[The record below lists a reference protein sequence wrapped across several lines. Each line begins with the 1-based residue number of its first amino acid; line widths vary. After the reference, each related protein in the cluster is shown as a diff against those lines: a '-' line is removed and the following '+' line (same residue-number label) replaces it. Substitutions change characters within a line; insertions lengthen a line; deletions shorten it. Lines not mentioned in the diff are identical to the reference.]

1 MTAPAVLGNGQ
12 LRLDEVYLSG
22 STGQGPAVVGGI
34 ALLADGHG
42 LTVLGP
48 QPSSIR
54 TMPWGR
60 ASTFACHRET
70 QLPDGRPAVIL
81 EVDIDGH
88 ALRFLVPQAS
98 LGGEGAGALEERL
111 TALSHVPIAADPPVA
126 IGGEPVAPAAP
137 GQAAAPTRSR
147 QVDQS
152 VSAGAGQPAPGVAP
166 PGVLPQGVLPP
177 GALPPATGGTIAPTQ
192 GFSAG
197 QYVQSSRR
205 RVGRKAGRR
214 ARITAVLVVVLVAGG
229 AAAYVV
235 KTHHGDTTGS
245 GPITGDALA
254 AAEVNLAP
262 GDLPGWK
269 GIPGTIAG
277 AIGAFGF
284 DQTTGGASSGSGTA
298 NRSGVIAK
306 ATTFSR
312 CMHLPA
318 SDANA
323 ALAALG
329 FSQGLATVPG
339 ETALSSSPV
348 FEDPSL
354 PATSAESSV
363 IVLGSA
369 GEQTAAASVFADPRF
384 ASCYS
389 RFLTAV
395 VPSLVGGATSAIPF
409 AYASVH
415 EARVRSSAAGVSVR
429 GFNETFYRKDRPVR
443 AALSGGI
450 DVMAGGRIIAVL
462 QTIESH
468 SFPVAEGLKLF
479 DAVEQNVAGESS
491 T

>member
-1 MTAPAVLGNGQ
+1 MTAPAVLSNGQ

-60 ASTFACHRET
+60 ASTFACHRQA

-88 ALRFLVPQAS
+88 SLRFLVPQAS
-98 LGGEGAGALEERL
+98 LGSQGAGALEERL
-111 TALSHVPIAADPPVA
+111 TALSHVPVAADPPVA
-126 IGGEPVAPAAP
+126 VGGEPVAPGAP
-137 GQAAAPTRSR
+137 GQAYAPGHAQQGAQAA
-147 QVDQS
+147 
-152 VSAGAGQPAPGVAP
+152 SAGAGQTQQGAVP
-166 PGVLPQGVLPP
+166 PGTLPP
-177 GALPPATGGTIAPTQ
+177 GTLPPATGGTLPPTQ
-192 GFSAG
+192 GFTTG
-197 QYVQSSRR
+197 QYVQSARR
-205 RVGRKAGRR
+205 RVGRR
-214 ARITAVLVVVLVAGG
+214 ARISVVLIVVLIAGG

-235 KTHHGDTTGS
+235 KTHLDKTGS
-245 GPITGDALA
+245 GANSGDALV

-277 AIGAFGF
+277 ALGAFGF
-284 DQTTGGASSGSGTA
+284 DPATGGASSGSGTA
-298 NRSGVIAK
+298 SGSGVAAK
-306 ATTFSR
+306 ATAFSR
-312 CMHLPA
+312 CVSLPA
-318 SDANA
+318 SEANA

-384 ASCYS
+384 AGCYS
-389 RFLTAV
+389 HFLTAV

-415 EARVRSSAAGVSVR
+415 AARVRSSAAGVSVQ

-450 DVMAGGRIIAVL
+450 DVIAGGRMIAVL
-462 QTIESH
+462 QTIETH
-468 SFPVAEGLKLF
+468 SFPVSEGLKLF

-491 T
+491 P

>member
-22 STGQGPAVVGGI
+22 STGQGPAIVGGI

-60 ASTFACHRET
+60 ASTFACHRQT

-81 EVDIDGH
+81 EVDIDGQS
-88 ALRFLVPQAS
+88 LRFLVPHAS
-98 LGGEGAGALEERL
+98 LGGEGADALEERL
-111 TALSHVPIAADPPVA
+111 TALSHVPITADPPVV
-126 IGGEPVAPAAP
+126 IGGEPMAPAAP
-137 GQAAAPTRSR
+137 GQAYAQGQAQ
-147 QVDQS
+147 QVDQTL
-152 VSAGAGQPAPGVAP
+152 SAGAGLPAPGVTS

-177 GALPPATGGTIAPTQ
+177 GALPPATGGTLAPTQ

-205 RVGRKAGRR
+205 RVGRVGRR
-214 ARITAVLVVVLVAGG
+214 ARIAAVLVVVLVAGG

-245 GPITGDALA
+245 GAISGDALA

-298 NRSGVIAK
+298 NRSGVVAK

-312 CMHLPA
+312 CMDLPA

-369 GEQTAAASVFADPRF
+369 GEQTAAASVFANPRF

-415 EARVRSSAAGVSVR
+415 AARVRSSAAGVSVR

-443 AALSGGI
+443 AGLSGGI
-450 DVMAGGRIIAVL
+450 DVMAGGRMIAVL

-491 T
+491 P